1 MEPASFNFMAAVT
14 VCGDFGAQE
23 NKICHCFHFHPFYLP
38 WSDGTGCHHLS
49 FLNTEFQS
57 AVFTCLFTIIKRLF
71 SSFSLSAI
79 RGVSS
84 AYMRLLIFL
93 PAILIPACASSSLA
107 FHMIYSAFK
116 LNKQGTDT
124 SYSFPNYESVSC
136 STSGSNCCFLTI
148 YSFLRRQVMWS
159 GTPIC
164 WRIFQLVIHTVKGFS
179 VVNEAEVDIIW
190 NALAFLLIQQ
200 I

>member
-1 MEPASFNFMAAVT
+1 MILGPKKTKSVTASTFT
-14 VCGDFGAQE
+14 PS
-23 NKICHCFHFHPFYLP
+23 ICHEVMGL
-38 WSDGTGCHHLS
+38 DAIILV

-71 SSFSLSAI
+71 SSSSLFAI

-84 AYMRLLIFL
+84 AYMRLLIFI

-116 LNKQGTDT
+116 LNKQGTAT
-124 SYSFPNYESVSC
+124 SYSFRNYESVSC

-159 GTPIC
+159 GTPMC
-164 WRIFQLVIHTVKGFS
+164 
-179 VVNEAEVDIIW
+179 
-190 NALAFLLIQQ
+190 
-200 I
+200 